1 MGAGRMMKWERGK
14 WKVSHNRLIERKKER
29 KRTKNSR
36 IRRMEY
42 VKMNW
47 AWLSAGESEKGAQRT
62 RNAADGAS
70 ARQGGWERNR

>member
-1 MGAGRMMKWERGK
+1 M
-14 WKVSHNRLIERKKER
+14 
-29 KRTKNSR
+29 
-36 IRRMEY
+36 
-42 VKMNW
+42 KMNW